1 MIQNDGTIASESISN
16 GYILENNP
24 NIKNEKEA
32 GFTAGQ
38 MTQKVMFDINS
49 MSLKSV
55 HTFKPNENYIQS
67 DYGWVIYVKRTNSYR
82 AFCSILTETILPY
95 TIPIYRV
102 NSIQA
107 EKHSQFR
114 WMIMDVLIQAI
125 LLN

>member
-67 DYGWVIYVKRTNSYR
+67 DYGWVIYVKEQIPTEL
-82 AFCSILTETILPY
+82 CSILTETILPY
-95 TIPIYRV
+95 TILIYRV

-125 LLN
+125 P